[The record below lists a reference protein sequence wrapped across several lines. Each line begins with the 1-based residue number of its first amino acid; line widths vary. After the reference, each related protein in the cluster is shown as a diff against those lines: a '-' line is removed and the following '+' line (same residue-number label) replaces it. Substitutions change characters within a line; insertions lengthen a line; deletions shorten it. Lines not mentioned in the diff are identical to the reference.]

1 MARQKKIVPY
11 VLNTKIP
18 DEGWKLLWD
27 DRNNYS
33 LDDLLAW
40 ASVNQTEEQKAYY
53 KNKTLEHDGILQSEW
68 RNNNGWG
75 GPAYSV
81 VASMCRHAYINS
93 RYFKEVND
101 AFLAEYDSRADLQ
114 ELYKTFL
121 TKCHWMYDAAGH
133 CWSRSSYHG
142 DEAGVKFFEEY
153 SERPKDYRC
162 YSSVTETWEAKSYVE
177 TKRETPFQPGDLV
190 RLRDPYVNHCD
201 HDPLWLSRY
210 QQHQQGVEIPSKETL
225 RIGTVMKL
233 TDDMPWRASR
243 GSKQIDVLWFGKED
257 STRVP
262 EKVLKFHERPTYA
275 NGLKKRE
282 S

>member
-1 MARQKKIVPY
+1 MAKQKKIVPY

-18 DEGWKLLWD
+18 DEGWRLLWQE
-27 DRNNYS
+27 RNNYS

-153 SERPKDYRC
+153 SQRPKDYRC

-201 HDPLWLSRY
+201 HDPLFVSRY
-210 QQHQQGVEIPSKETL
+210 VTMRSGETTPDRSTV
-225 RIGTVMKL
+225 RIGTVMKV
-233 TDDMPWRASR
+233 TNDVPWRASR
-243 GSKQIDVLWFGKED
+243 GSKQIEVLWFGKEE
-257 STRVP
+257 STLVP
-262 EKVLKFHERPTYA
+262 EKILKWEERPTKK
-275 NGLKKRE
+275 NGLLK
-282 S
+282 